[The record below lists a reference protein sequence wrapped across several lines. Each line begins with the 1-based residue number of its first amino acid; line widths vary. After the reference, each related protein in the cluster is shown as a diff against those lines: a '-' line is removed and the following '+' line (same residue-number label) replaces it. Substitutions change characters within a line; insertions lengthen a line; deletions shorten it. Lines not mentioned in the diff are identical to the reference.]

1 MNFCMYCGT
10 VNEPNS
16 RFCAKCGKP
25 MAASAPVFQNTAPVS
40 PASGA
45 AASTAKK
52 LSIAAL
58 VSVACAIL
66 LQIGSLVVV
75 NRSSDNILPILAGR
89 LMSWTLA
96 AVLPLFCVF
105 CAYNKVSKGA
115 MPVLICAVFSLV
127 IWLLSSVVILL
138 DIDTST
144 GALLALRNFC
154 SAVHGSYLLMYFRSI
169 IHLRSFST
177 ILNAL
182 LGVVFSLLFVGSN
195 VLSLLAGIKLRKA

>member
-10 VNEPNS
+10 ANEPNS

-25 MAASAPVFQNTAPVS
+25 LAAPAPVFQNAAPVI
-40 PASGA
+40 PASGS
-45 AASTAKK
+45 AASTATK

-66 LQIGSLVVV
+66 LQIVFLVVV

-105 CAYNKVSKGA
+105 CGKAYR
-115 MPVLICAVFSLV
+115 
-127 IWLLSSVVILL
+127 LS
-138 DIDTST
+138 
-144 GALLALRNFC
+144 
-154 SAVHGSYLLMYFRSI
+154 
-169 IHLRSFST
+169 
-177 ILNAL
+177 
-182 LGVVFSLLFVGSN
+182 
-195 VLSLLAGIKLRKA
+195 RKKA